1 MPAGLTLIVPYY
13 RQPVML
19 DRQIREWNRYPAELQ
34 IVLVDDGSPEPA
46 VDRTLSVGGHPISLY
61 RIDVDIP
68 WNRNGA
74 RNLGAHVATT
84 EWIMQVDID
93 HIMPANAMT
102 ELMLWLPAAH
112 DDWYRFRRFRIGM
125 ADETRNKDSIPR
137 DAECGEIKPHI
148 DSYLMRR
155 KKYLELGGYDER
167 YAGCLGGGGVF
178 LKRAVE
184 ALGTPHVLAF
194 PLDVYTRSVVPDSS
208 EHTLSR
214 DTAEYGRR
222 KRAFGHLKPI
232 KPLNFPWHRVI

>member
-1 MPAGLTLIVPYY
+1 MPAGFTLIVPYY
-13 RQPVML
+13 RQPLML
-19 DRQIREWNRYPAELQ
+19 QLQMTQWRHYPTDVKV
-34 IVLVDDGSPEPA
+34 ILVDDGSPEDA
-46 VDRTLSVGGHPISLY
+46 EQYIDHPPSQLSLY
-61 RIDVDIP
+61 RITKDIP

-84 EWIMQVDID
+84 EWIMHVDID
-93 HIMPANAMT
+93 HVMSANVMA

-112 DDWYRFRRFRIGM
+112 DDWYRFRRLRVGM
-125 ADETRNKDSIPR
+125 ADETRNKDSLPR
-137 DAECGEIKPHI
+137 DAEHGEIKPHI
-148 DSYLMRR
+148 DSYLMKR
-155 KKYLELGGYDER
+155 KAYLDLGGYDER

-178 LKRAVE
+178 LRRATE

-232 KPLNFPWHRVI
+232 KPLNFPWHQVL